1 MRTEARFVV
10 DELTNSIREV
20 SSGKIFETEVLR
32 VSAAEIKKVHKKDGW
47 FFNWKTEFRESAR
60 NLYKLVLAG
69 NNTIQGLISLE
80 PVPNQLFIEMHLIE
94 AAPHNH
100 PSQKKFAG
108 VAGNL
113 VAFACKMSFDLGF
126 EGYVAFTAKTNL
138 VSHYIDSLGAQVIYG
153 QNRMGIFTE
162 AAKNLVDSYYKDY
175 FNDDPEQ
182 I

>member
-1 MRTEARFVV
+1 MRSEAKFVV
-10 DELTNSIREV
+10 DELTNSIREM
-20 SSGKIFETEVLR
+20 SSGKIFETQVLR
-32 VSAAEIKKVHKKDGW
+32 VSALEIKKVHKKDGW
-47 FFNWKTEFRESAR
+47 FFNWKAEFKESR
-60 NLYKLVLAG
+60 KTLYKLALLG
-69 NNTIQGLISLE
+69 DNTIQGLISLE

-94 AAPHNH
+94 TAPHNH
-100 PSQKKFAG
+100 PNKKKFAG

-138 VSHYIDSLGAQVIYG
+138 VPHYVDSLGAQVIYG

-162 AAKNLVDSYYKDY
+162 AAKNLVNSYYKDY